1 MLLPAVQNL
10 PNEPNAGRIVP
21 LLEELTRRES
31 ELQQELADLENP
43 ARFHVPGELE
53 AYLDL
58 KLSLTELIPKL
69 QVLENHLKHVI
80 RLMGDGSV

>member
-1 MLLPAVQNL
+1 LD
-10 PNEPNAGRIVP
+10 
-21 LLEELTRRES
+21 ELRRREFD
-31 ELQQELADLENP
+31 LTQELADLENP
-43 ARFHVPGELE
+43 ARFHVPGELD

-58 KLSLTELIPKL
+58 KLSLTGLIPKL